1 MAKVRTVSNRWKP
14 VSARNRR
21 RAKRN
26 EISEVKLPSNIGFYI
41 LLFFLLSTL
50 AIIFI

>member
-14 VSARNRR
+14 VSNRNRR
-21 RAKRN
+21 RAKQN
-26 EISEVKLPSNIGFYI
+26 GIGEVKLPSNIEFYI
-41 LLFFLLSTL
+41 LLLFLLSTL

>member
-14 VSARNRR
+14 VSNRNRR

-26 EISEVKLPSNIGFYI
+26 VIGESKLPSDLGFFI
-41 LLFFLLSTL
+41 LLAFLISTL
-50 AIIFI
+50 AIIFT